1 MSISISYQLN
11 PPPGVPVGSLPTSK
25 TQKFPVNSSPE
36 DYAKFYRALH
46 GAIEEAKDQLGNE
59 LTTWRDVV
67 GKAELSKETQ
77 KTLKYAVDDE
87 DENEQS

>member
-1 MSISISYQLN
+1 
-11 PPPGVPVGSLPTSK
+11 
-25 TQKFPVNSSPE
+25 
-36 DYAKFYRALH
+36 
-46 GAIEEAKDQLGNE
+46 LGNE